1 MKNLYQNKMG
11 IEEII
16 NEKLPENMRK
26 KVYKDGFHKFMNHFR
41 KQLVNFIPDI
51 SLGYRMKK
59 SVLNF
64 GEIGNNC
71 IIRNGIQ
78 YRYGRNIYLRDNV
91 FINYNCLFLD
101 SDIILLDENVSLGP
115 GVHIYTRNHKR
126 GDGGSLT
133 SSKSPI
139 YIGKNVWIGGNSTI
153 LPGVSIGENSV
164 IGAGS
169 IVNKNVEP
177 NSLYVGVPAKRIK
190 SL

>member
-1 MKNLYQNKMG
+1 MG

-26 KVYKDGFHKFMNHFR
+26 KFYKDDFHKFMNHFR
-41 KQLVNFIPDI
+41 KQLANFIPDI

-91 FINYNCLFLD
+91 FINYNYLFLD

>member
-1 MKNLYQNKMG
+1 MG

-41 KQLVNFIPDI
+41 KQLANFIPDI

>member
-1 MKNLYQNKMG
+1 MG

-26 KVYKDGFHKFMNHFR
+26 KVYKDDFHKFMNHFR
-41 KQLVNFIPDI
+41 KQLANFIPDI

-78 YRYGRNIYLRDNV
+78 YRYGQNIYLRDNIL
-91 FINYNCLFLD
+91 INYSCLFLD
-101 SDIILLDENVSLGP
+101 SEIILIDENVSLGP
-115 GVHIYTRNHKR
+115 GVHIYTINHKK
-126 GDGGSLT
+126 DYGGLT
-133 SSKSPI
+133 STKSPV
-139 YIGKNVWIGGNSTI
+139 YIGKNVWVGGNSTI
-153 LPGVSIGENSV
+153 LPGISIGENSV

-169 IVNKNVEP
+169 VVNKNVEP

-190 SL
+190 SLAVYSTNL